1 MSENR
6 NTNEFEA
13 FLSYARVDD
22 ERDNGRIT
30 ALRRDLSDEVAM
42 RMGVDFPIFQDLDD
56 IFAGQRWKNRIHS
69 VIDGATFLIPIIT
82 PSFFNSEMCMDE
94 VRQFIEREHKLNRD
108 DLIIPILYL
117 PTPELENSENEIAQ
131 NLSSRQ
137 YYRWD
142 DLRFEDTDSNEYRRA
157 VAELA
162 GQIVSA
168 IERSK
173 ESEQEPIVAI
183 GNQTH
188 DEDDADASSGFLEL
202 IAEAEEAMPLFVQTT
217 LEFADKLN
225 EFNEAS
231 VAATSEIEFASR
243 SGKPASA
250 RLVAVRRFTK
260 RLDNPTKEMEILADE
275 YIDHLMRV
283 GSGIDAL
290 ITQLSHTSDEED
302 LEAAREL
309 LATLAGLLDGAERGM
324 ASLMELHETISPM
337 YNLSS
342 TLRPV
347 LRRITGAINKIVP
360 SVDIF
365 RSWRDSLADALEKK
379 SNDNS

>member
-42 RMGVDFPIFQDLDD
+42 QMGFEFPIFQDLDD
-56 IFAGQRWKNRIHS
+56 IFTGQRWKNRIHS
-69 VIDGATFLIPIIT
+69 VIDGTTFLIPIIT
-82 PSFFNSEMCMDE
+82 PSFFNSQMCMDE
-94 VRQFIEREHKLNRD
+94 VRQFIQREQKLNRD

-137 YYRWD
+137 YYPWG
-142 DLRFEDTDSNEYRRA
+142 DLRFKDTDSNEYRRA

-162 GQIVSA
+162 EQIVSA

-173 ESEQEPIVAI
+173 GSGQQPIVAVE
-183 GNQTH
+183 NQTY
-188 DEDDADASSGFLEL
+188 DESDADTSSGFLEL

-217 LEFADKLN
+217 LEFAEKLN
-225 EFNEAS
+225 EFSEAS
-231 VAATSEIEFASR
+231 VAATSEIEFANR

-260 RLDNPTKEMEILADE
+260 RLDSPTKEMEILADE
-275 YIDHLMRV
+275 YIDQLMRV

-290 ITQLSHTSDEED
+290 IAQLSHTSDEED
-302 LEAAREL
+302 MEAAREL
-309 LATLAGLLDGAERGM
+309 VATLAGLLTEAENGM
-324 ASLMELHETISPM
+324 ASLMELHEAISPM

-347 LRRITGAINKIVP
+347 LRRISGAINKLVP
-360 SVDIF
+360 SVEVF
-365 RSWRDSLADALEKK
+365 RSWHDGLAVAIERK
-379 SNDNS
+379 S